1 MVICYLKR
9 SNSGT
14 ISLLREAKVAN
25 LNETELRNSI
35 FVTFSSIICDNVVLN
50 TKSLSKSQSLRPPSS
65 VPRFPASLVAKKRFV
80 FFSTLSFLLHWHCA
94 NCAVFSASLLGRSV
108 DQNLDRV
115 WQEAWFSKS
124 CRSWARAVAILLTAM
139 FFVVV
144 LSHSQSQNFAKR
156 PKSLTES
163 LKA

>member
-1 MVICYLKR
+1 MKIGIPKVMKNQKLRQKDVSHLVCCDPYCMDFFLH
-9 SNSGT
+9 
-14 ISLLREAKVAN
+14 LLEAIV
-25 LNETELRNSI
+25 
-35 FVTFSSIICDNVVLN
+35 D
-50 TKSLSKSQSLRPPSS
+50 
-65 VPRFPASLVAKKRFV
+65 
-80 FFSTLSFLLHWHCA
+80 LLPKTM
-94 NCAVFSASLLGRSV
+94 NLLGRSV